1 LPPAVVRSG
10 SGHLCAC
17 RGFSETSRK
26 PLACCEDLGYI
37 VRMTKEPEVPVK
49 ETDRSVSRRAIAK
62 KIAYV
67 APTVLAVIAASER
80 PALAQSSLQ

>member
-1 LPPAVVRSG
+1 M
-10 SGHLCAC
+10 
-17 RGFSETSRK
+17 SR
-26 PLACCEDLGYI
+26 D
-37 VRMTKEPEVPVK
+37 PEVPNQDANHSK

-80 PALAQSSLQ
+80 PALAQSIGAY